1 MPESL
6 ARAFSRLLL
15 LGWLWLIF
23 SLGLPAAPGHLQGT
37 LLFWAIGLP
46 LVVLLLVLD
55 GSPRWRR
62 ICPLAHLSLLPRALG
77 RQRRLPA
84 AGASG
89 PAQAPLVHPQS
100 WLGRHHLRL
109 QWLLL
114 IVGLSLRLLLVNTD
128 PQALALL
135 FVATL
140 LAALLV
146 GWAWD
151 GKTWCHFFCP
161 MGPVE
166 GVLMG
171 LRPVLRPRGQLPES
185 LCRTLT
191 PEGRE
196 RSTCVHCHTPCLDID
211 AGRAYRHSLREER
224 GLGLAWW
231 SYPGLVLAFFLLL
244 APTGGAPLLAMRQG
258 AWASA
263 SASAGDP
270 LVAAPSPLLPLALLP
285 WLPRLVAV
293 PLLLLLGCAASILLF
308 ALLRWAGLSLH
319 RTRLLATASA
329 IWIFFWFSDPTLGL
343 WNGWPFHAL
352 QMLVAVV
359 SLRWLLWGWNREV

>member
-1 MPESL
+1 MPEVL
-6 ARAFSRLLL
+6 ARAISRLLL
-15 LGWLWLIF
+15 LGWLWLI
-23 SLGLPAAPGHLQGT
+23 LGMGLAATAAPLPGT

-46 LVVLLLVLD
+46 LVLLLLALN
-55 GSPRWRR
+55 GTARWRR

-77 RQRRLPA
+77 RQRRHHSGDTAPA
-84 AGASG
+84 H
-89 PAQAPLVHPQS
+89 APLVPPES

-109 QWLLL
+109 QWFLL
-114 IVGLSLRLLLVNTD
+114 IAGLSLRLLLVNAH

-135 FVATL
+135 CAATL

-166 GVLMG
+166 AVLTG
-171 LRPVLRPRGQLPES
+171 LRPLVRPRGQLPES
-185 LCRTLT
+185 ICRTLT
-191 PEGRE
+191 ADGRE

-211 AGRAYRHSLREER
+211 SGRAYRHSLREDR

-244 APTGGAPLLAMRQG
+244 APSGGSVLQG
-258 AWASA
+258 VRHAAWARS
-263 SASAGDP
+263 S
-270 LVAAPSPLLPLALLP
+270 VAAVASPLTPLP
-285 WLPRLVAV
+285 WLAVVPRLVAV
-293 PLLLLLGCAASILLF
+293 PLLLLLGCAASKLVF
-308 ALLRWAGLSLH
+308 ALLHRAGLSLH

-352 QMLVAVV
+352 QLLVAVV
-359 SLRWLLWGWNREV
+359 SLRWLLWGWRREG

>member
-1 MPESL
+1 M
-6 ARAFSRLLL
+6 ARVFSRLLL
-15 LGWLWLIF
+15 AGWLWLILTLW
-23 SLGLPAAPGHLQGT
+23 SPGAPGHRLGT
-37 LLFWAIGLP
+37 LLFWAVALP
-46 LVVLLLVLD
+46 LVVVLLALD
-55 GSPRWRR
+55 GSARWRR

-77 RQRRLPA
+77 RQRRRRP
-84 AGASG
+84 GATG
-89 PAQAPLVHPQS
+89 PAQAPLVDSDS

-109 QWLLL
+109 QWCLL
-114 IVGLSLRLLLVNTD
+114 VAGLSLRLLLVNTQ

-135 FVATL
+135 FGGTL

-151 GKTWCHFFCP
+151 GKTWCHVVCP

-166 GVLMG
+166 AVLMG

-185 LCRTLT
+185 LCRTIT
-191 PEGRE
+191 AEGRE

-211 AGRAYRHSLREER
+211 ASRAYRHSLKEER

-244 APTGGAPLLAMRQG
+244 APTGGASLLAVRQG
-258 AWASA
+258 AWAIA
-263 SASAGDP
+263 STSGS
-270 LVAAPSPLLPLALLP
+270 VMVAPSPLLSLPLLP
-285 WLPRLVAV
+285 WLPRLVSV

-308 ALLRWAGLSLH
+308 ALLRRAGLSLH

-352 QMLVAVV
+352 QVLVAVV
-359 SLRWLLWGWNREV
+359 SLRWLLWGWGREA